1 MNLRALKKA
10 AAVVLPEAIKR
21 RLRGRLYGFAPPAVD
36 FGLRVATDAQ
46 GVPVA
51 EAAGLSLRLIPE
63 AVDDVEFHFR
73 GNGDSVEEMHGFLR
87 AARETGGTLFDVGAH
102 HGLFAAAFCL
112 ARPGN
117 RAVAYEPSPVLRGAG
132 ERMLALNGLEDR
144 VRYREAGV
152 TRAAGTR
159 PAWVDASKGFIS
171 FDPPPPGVQ
180 AHDLEMTTLDAECER
195 LGVFPDVV
203 KVDVEGH
210 ELEVLRGARE
220 LLARKK
226 PVLFLELHLDL
237 LEKAG
242 ERPAELVELL
252 AGHGYRFETSLGRP
266 LRPGAVAGSPMALL
280 RCVAR

>member
-1 MNLRALKKA
+1 MNLRALKKVG
-10 AAVVLPEAIKR
+10 AVVLPEVIKR
-21 RLRGRLYGFAPPAVD
+21 RLRGRLYGFSPPAVD
-36 FGLRVATDAQ
+36 FGLRVAPDAE

-63 AVDDVEFHFR
+63 AVDDVVFHFR

-102 HGLFAAAFCL
+102 QGLFSAVFCL

-117 RAVAYEPSPVLRGAG
+117 RAVAFEPSPPLRARG
-132 ERMLALNGLEDR
+132 ERLLALNGLEDR
-144 VRYREAGV
+144 VRYRPAGV
-152 TRAAGTR
+152 PRAVGSR
-159 PAWVDASKGFIS
+159 GAWVEPMGFIG
-171 FDPPPPGVQ
+171 FGPPPPGVE
-180 AHDLEMTTLDAECER
+180 AFELEMTTLDAECER

-210 ELEVLRGARE
+210 ELEVLRGARG

-242 ERPAELVELL
+242 ERPAEVVELL
-252 AGHGYRFETSLGRP
+252 VRHGYRFETSLGRP